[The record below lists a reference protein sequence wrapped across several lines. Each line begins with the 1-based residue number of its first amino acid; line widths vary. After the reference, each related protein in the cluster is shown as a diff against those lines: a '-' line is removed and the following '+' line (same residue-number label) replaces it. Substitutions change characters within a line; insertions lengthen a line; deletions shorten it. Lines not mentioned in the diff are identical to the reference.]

1 MFRTVKRDSEKFS
14 KIKQIGIKDI
24 ANSMSNT
31 AEYKNNV
38 SWLQS
43 LYLKSPEYI
52 VSDKDKIKHLPYG
65 KQHPWA
71 YQSAL
76 AALNS
81 ANQYNKDYGA
91 TQEAKNQYKTYNTNA
106 LGGKTK
112 KSKKRSK
119 TKKSK
124 FTRRLK
130 NKTK

>member
-1 MFRTVKRDSEKFS
+1 MEVVPDVIHHNLSQHF
-14 KIKQIGIKDI
+14 Q
-24 ANSMSNT
+24 SNDYNT
-31 AEYKNNV
+31 PEYKNNV
-38 SWLQS
+38 SLLQS

-65 KQHPWA
+65 KQHPEI
-71 YQSAL
+71 YSVGL
-76 AALNS
+76 GALNS
-81 ANQYNKDYGA
+81 ANQYIKDYGA

-112 KSKKRSK
+112 KYKKRSK